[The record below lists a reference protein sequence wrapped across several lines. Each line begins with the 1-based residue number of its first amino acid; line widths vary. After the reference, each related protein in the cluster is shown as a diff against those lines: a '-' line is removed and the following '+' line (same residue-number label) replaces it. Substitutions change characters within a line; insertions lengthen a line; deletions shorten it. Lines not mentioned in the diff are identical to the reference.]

1 VVAVV
6 CTHGHNDHISV
17 APQLSAD
24 LDAPV
29 LLNPDGGMLWRMS
42 HGDKPFRSIDDG
54 HVLEADGIELHAI
67 ATPGTRPRR
76 RACTRRTWVRTE
88 DLPSLPRR
96 LERTLG
102 ATLFIRTNRS
112 LQLTDIGRILIPLAT
127 STVRSANRIAAT
139 AREATTLTGGSVSFG
154 TFSSAYRYLLT
165 PLITEFHA
173 HYPQVQ
179 IKILGLNSSAVA
191 QAVRSGDL
199 EAGLVQ
205 LPIDDHGLWV
215 SNPCSSIPW
224 CMSVP
229 TSATPGAR

>member
-1 VVAVV
+1 
-6 CTHGHNDHISV
+6 
-17 APQLSAD
+17 
-24 LDAPV
+24 
-29 LLNPDGGMLWRMS
+29 MS